1 MEEDGLC
8 SAYSEEEEEEDSK
21 HQLPQTEQD
30 WSQETKASSQSQM
43 RSIVDES
50 MVAADR
56 SNTVEGAQTSKV
68 KLSTKTTVVA
78 KSLSSRRTRP
88 PGSFVICGGNAAPLY
103 VTSQFVDP
111 LFQLSHISYRVDQ
124 YLTSQGWLKLADKM
138 SQNFTLKWVEV
149 RQNVNFKTFKEG
161 EQLVNRF
168 PNIQLLTTKIGLL
181 ENLRS
186 YCKLYK

>member
-1 MEEDGLC
+1 MEEAGLC

-21 HQLPQTEQD
+21 HQLHQTEQD
-30 WSQETKASSQSQM
+30 WSQETSQSSQTDNFRSSQSQT
-43 RSIVDES
+43 RSVVDES

-56 SNTVEGAQTSKV
+56 GNTVEGAHTSKV

-111 LFQLSHISYRVDQ
+111 LFSIIITYFLQS
-124 YLTSQGWLKLADKM
+124 
-138 SQNFTLKWVEV
+138 
-149 RQNVNFKTFKEG
+149 
-161 EQLVNRF
+161 
-168 PNIQLLTTKIGLL
+168 
-181 ENLRS
+181 
-186 YCKLYK
+186 